1 MLIERTL
8 RYLGGSGMAHN
19 DAMRQLLAS
28 CEQEVRALRPAFTHA
43 RFTLAHDPLRLCEAD
58 IALPSAQLERS
69 FRDCGACEAVAITL
83 GREAE
88 RLVRYYACI
97 DMARMS
103 VLDAMLS
110 AWVEEC
116 CDESE
121 RQIITETR
129 TARLCPGYGDI
140 PLALNEPLGAA
151 LSLPRIGLYVKAGG
165 ALSPQK
171 SMIGLIGIGDVGQ
184 PKSCGSCIRSN
195 DCEYRKRGER
205 CYASD

>member
-8 RYLGGSGMAHN
+8 RYLGWHGAL
-19 DAMRQLLAS
+19 DEPMRQLLDS
-28 CEQEVRALRPAFTHA
+28 CAQEVRTLRPSFAHA
-43 RFTLAHDPLRLCEAD
+43 RFSLSHNPLRLSEAG
-58 IALPSAQLERS
+58 IVLPSAQLDRS
-69 FRDCGACEAVAITL
+69 FRMCDACEVVGITL
-83 GREAE
+83 GAEAE
-88 RLVRYYACI
+88 RLVRYYALI

-121 RQIITETR
+121 RQFITEMR

>member
-8 RYLGGSGMAHN
+8 RYLGWRGAL
-19 DAMRQLLAS
+19 DEPMRQLLDS
-28 CEQEVRALRPAFTHA
+28 CAQEVRTLRPSFAHA
-43 RFTLAHDPLRLCEAD
+43 RFSLSHDPLRLSEAG
-58 IALPSAQLERS
+58 IVLPSAQLDRS
-69 FRDCGACEAVAITL
+69 FRMCDACEVVGITL
-83 GREAE
+83 GAEAE
-88 RLVRYYACI
+88 RLVRYYALI
-97 DMARMS
+97 DM
-103 VLDAMLS
+103 
-110 AWVEEC
+110 
-116 CDESE
+116 
-121 RQIITETR
+121 IITETR

>member
-8 RYLGGSGMAHN
+8 RYLGWHGAL
-19 DAMRQLLAS
+19 DEPMRQLLDS
-28 CEQEVRALRPAFTHA
+28 CAQEVRTLRPSFAHA
-43 RFTLAHDPLRLCEAD
+43 RFSLSHDPLRLSEAG
-58 IALPSAQLERS
+58 IVLPSAQLDRS
-69 FRDCGACEAVAITL
+69 FRMCDACEVVGITL
-83 GREAE
+83 GAEAE
-88 RLVRYYACI
+88 RLVRYYALI

-184 PKSCGSCIRSN
+184 PKNCGSCIRSN

>member
-8 RYLGGSGMAHN
+8 RYLGWRGAL
-19 DAMRQLLAS
+19 DEPMRQLLDS
-28 CEQEVRALRPAFTHA
+28 CAQEVRTLRPSFAHA
-43 RFTLAHDPLRLCEAD
+43 RFSLSHDPLRLSEAG
-58 IALPSAQLERS
+58 IVLPSAQLDRS
-69 FRDCGACEAVAITL
+69 FHMCDACEVVGITL
-83 GREAE
+83 GAEAE
-88 RLVRYYACI
+88 RLVRYYALI

>member
-8 RYLGGSGMAHN
+8 RYLGWRGAL
-19 DAMRQLLAS
+19 DEPMRQLLDS
-28 CEQEVRALRPAFTHA
+28 CAQEVRTLRPSFAHA
-43 RFTLAHDPLRLCEAD
+43 RFSLSHDPLRLSEAS
-58 IALPSAQLERS
+58 IVLPSAQLDRS
-69 FRDCGACEAVAITL
+69 FRMCDACEVVGITL
-83 GREAE
+83 GAEAE
-88 RLVRYYACI
+88 RLVRYYALI

>member
-1 MLIERTL
+1 MSRCGSCWIRARRKSGHCAHHL
-8 RYLGGSGMAHN
+8 R
-19 DAMRQLLAS
+19 MRVFRCHMIRCGFLKLAS
-28 CEQEVRALRPAFTHA
+28 S
-43 RFTLAHDPLRLCEAD
+43 
-58 IALPSAQLERS
+58 LPSAQLDRS
-69 FRDCGACEAVAITL
+69 FHMCDACEVVGITL
-83 GREAE
+83 GAEAE
-88 RLVRYYACI
+88 RLVRYYALI

-165 ALSPQK
+165 ALFPAEIDDRTDRHRGCWATQKLRFMHPQ
-171 SMIGLIGIGDVGQ
+171 
-184 PKSCGSCIRSN
+184 
-195 DCEYRKRGER
+195 
-205 CYASD
+205 

>member
-8 RYLGGSGMAHN
+8 RYLGWHGAL
-19 DAMRQLLAS
+19 DEPMRQLLDS
-28 CEQEVRALRPAFTHA
+28 CAQEVRTLRPSFVHA
-43 RFTLAHDPLRLCEAD
+43 RFSLSHDPLRLSEAG
-58 IALPSAQLERS
+58 IVLPSAQLDRS
-69 FRDCGACEAVAITL
+69 FRMCDACEVVGITL
-83 GREAE
+83 GAEAE
-88 RLVRYYACI
+88 RLVRYYALI

-184 PKSCGSCIRSN
+184 PKNCGSCIRSN

>member
-8 RYLGGSGMAHN
+8 RYLGWHGAL
-19 DAMRQLLAS
+19 DEPMRQLLDS
-28 CEQEVRALRPAFTHA
+28 CAQEVRTLRPSFAHA
-43 RFTLAHDPLRLCEAD
+43 RFSLSHDPLRLSEAG
-58 IALPSAQLERS
+58 IVLPSAQLDRS
-69 FRDCGACEAVAITL
+69 FRMCDACEVVGITL
-83 GREAE
+83 GAEAE
-88 RLVRYYACI
+88 RLVRYYALI

-184 PKSCGSCIRSN
+184 PKNCGSCIRSN

-205 CYASD
+205 CYVSD

>member
-8 RYLGGSGMAHN
+8 RYLGWHGAL
-19 DAMRQLLAS
+19 DEPMRQLLDS
-28 CEQEVRALRPAFTHA
+28 CAQEVRTLRPSFAHA
-43 RFTLAHDPLRLCEAD
+43 RFSLSHDPLRLSEAG
-58 IALPSAQLERS
+58 IVLPSAQLDHS
-69 FRDCGACEAVAITL
+69 FRMCDACEVVGITL
-83 GREAE
+83 GAEAE
-88 RLVRYYACI
+88 RLVRYYALI

>member
-8 RYLGGSGMAHN
+8 RYLGWRGAL
-19 DAMRQLLAS
+19 DEPMRQLLDS
-28 CEQEVRALRPAFTHA
+28 CAQEVRTLRPSFAHA
-43 RFTLAHDPLRLCEAD
+43 RFSLSHDPLRLSEAG
-58 IALPSAQLERS
+58 IVLPSAQLDRS
-69 FRDCGACEAVAITL
+69 FRMCDACEVVGITL
-83 GREAE
+83 GAEAE
-88 RLVRYYACI
+88 RLVRYYALI

-184 PKSCGSCIRSN
+184 PKNCGSCIRSN

>member
-8 RYLGGSGMAHN
+8 RYLGWRGAL
-19 DAMRQLLAS
+19 DEPMRQLLDS
-28 CEQEVRALRPAFTHA
+28 CAQEVRTLRPSFAHA
-43 RFTLAHDPLRLCEAD
+43 RFSLSHDPLRLSEAG
-58 IALPSAQLERS
+58 IVVPSAQLDRS
-69 FRDCGACEAVAITL
+69 FRMCDACEVVGITL
-83 GREAE
+83 GAEAE
-88 RLVRYYACI
+88 RLVRYYALI

>member
-8 RYLGGSGMAHN
+8 RYLGWHGAL
-19 DAMRQLLAS
+19 DEPMRQLLDS
-28 CEQEVRALRPAFTHA
+28 CAQEVRTLRPSFVHA
-43 RFTLAHDPLRLCEAD
+43 RFSLSHDPLRLSEAG
-58 IALPSAQLERS
+58 IVLPSAQLDRS
-69 FRDCGACEAVAITL
+69 FRMCDACEVVGITL
-83 GREAE
+83 GAEAE
-88 RLVRYYACI
+88 RLVRYYALI

-205 CYASD
+205 CYVSD

>member
-8 RYLGGSGMAHN
+8 RYLGWPGAL
-19 DAMRQLLAS
+19 DDPMRQLLDS
-28 CEQEVRALRPAFTHA
+28 CAQEVRTLRPSFAHA
-43 RFTLAHDPLRLCEAD
+43 RFSLSHDPLRLSEAG
-58 IALPSAQLERS
+58 IVLPSAQLDRS
-69 FRDCGACEAVAITL
+69 FRMCDACEVVGITL
-83 GREAE
+83 GAEAE
-88 RLVRYYACI
+88 RLVRYYALI

-184 PKSCGSCIRSN
+184 PKNCGSCIRSN
-195 DCEYRKRGER
+195 DCEYSKRGER
-205 CYASD
+205 CYVSD

>member
-8 RYLGGSGMAHN
+8 RYLGWRGAL
-19 DAMRQLLAS
+19 DEPMRQLLDS
-28 CEQEVRALRPAFTHA
+28 CAQEVRTLRPSFAHA
-43 RFTLAHDPLRLCEAD
+43 RFSLSHDPLRLSEAG
-58 IALPSAQLERS
+58 IVLPSAQLDHS
-69 FRDCGACEAVAITL
+69 FRMCDACEVVGITL
-83 GREAE
+83 GAEAE
-88 RLVRYYACI
+88 RLVRYYALI

-116 CDESE
+116 CDEFE

>member
-8 RYLGGSGMAHN
+8 RYLGWRGAL
-19 DAMRQLLAS
+19 DEPMRQLLDS
-28 CEQEVRALRPAFTHA
+28 CAQEVRTLRPSFAHA
-43 RFTLAHDPLRLCEAD
+43 RFSLSHDPLRLSEAG
-58 IALPSAQLERS
+58 IVLPSAQLDRS
-69 FRDCGACEAVAITL
+69 FRMCDACEVVGITL
-83 GREAE
+83 GAEAE
-88 RLVRYYACI
+88 RLVRYYALI

-171 SMIGLIGIGDVGQ
+171 SMIGLIGIGDAGEA
-184 PKSCGSCIRSN
+184 KECGRCVRLHA
-195 DCEYRKRGER
+195 CEYRKRGER
-205 CYASD
+205 CYDSD

>member
-8 RYLGGSGMAHN
+8 RYLGWHGAL
-19 DAMRQLLAS
+19 DEPMRQLLDS
-28 CEQEVRALRPAFTHA
+28 CAQEVRTLRPSFAHA
-43 RFTLAHDPLRLCEAD
+43 RFSLSHDPLRLSEAG
-58 IALPSAQLERS
+58 IVLPSAQLDRS
-69 FRDCGACEAVAITL
+69 FRMCDACEVVGITL
-83 GREAE
+83 GAEAE
-88 RLVRYYACI
+88 RLVRYYALI

-184 PKSCGSCIRSN
+184 PKNCGSCIRSN

-205 CYASD
+205 CDASD

>member
-1 MLIERTL
+1 M
-8 RYLGGSGMAHN
+8 
-19 DAMRQLLAS
+19 
-28 CEQEVRALRPAFTHA
+28 
-43 RFTLAHDPLRLCEAD
+43 
-58 IALPSAQLERS
+58 
-69 FRDCGACEAVAITL
+69 
-83 GREAE
+83 
-88 RLVRYYACI
+88 RYYALI

-110 AWVEEC
+110 AWVEVC
-116 CDESE
+116 CDEAE

-140 PLALNEPLGAA
+140 PLALNEQLGAA

-171 SMIGLIGIGDVGQ
+171 SMIGLIGIGDVGT
-184 PKSCGSCIRSN
+184 PKSCGSCIRRN

>member
-8 RYLGGSGMAHN
+8 RYLGWRGAL
-19 DAMRQLLAS
+19 DEPMRQLLDS
-28 CEQEVRALRPAFTHA
+28 CAQEVRTLRPSFAHA
-43 RFTLAHDPLRLCEAD
+43 RFSLSHDPLRLSEAG
-58 IALPSAQLERS
+58 IVLPSAQLDRS
-69 FRDCGACEAVAITL
+69 FRMCDACEVVGITL
-83 GREAE
+83 GAEAE
-88 RLVRYYACI
+88 RLVRYYALI

-110 AWVEEC
+110 ALVEEC

>member
-8 RYLGGSGMAHN
+8 RYLGWHGAL
-19 DAMRQLLAS
+19 DDPMRQLLDS
-28 CEQEVRALRPAFTHA
+28 CAQEVRTLRPSFAHA
-43 RFTLAHDPLRLCEAD
+43 RFSLSHDPLRLSEAG
-58 IALPSAQLERS
+58 IVLPSAQLDRS
-69 FRDCGACEAVAITL
+69 FRMCDACEVVGITL
-83 GREAE
+83 GAEAE
-88 RLVRYYACI
+88 RLVRYYALI

-184 PKSCGSCIRSN
+184 PKNCGSCIRSN

-205 CYASD
+205 CYVSD

>member
-8 RYLGGSGMAHN
+8 RYLGWRGAL
-19 DAMRQLLAS
+19 DEPMRQLLDS
-28 CEQEVRALRPAFTHA
+28 CAQEVRTLRPSFAHA
-43 RFTLAHDPLRLCEAD
+43 RFSLSHDPLRLSEAG
-58 IALPSAQLERS
+58 IVLPSAQLDRS
-69 FRDCGACEAVAITL
+69 FRMCDACEVVGITL
-83 GREAE
+83 GAEAE
-88 RLVRYYACI
+88 RLVRYYALI

-129 TARLCPGYGDI
+129 TVRLCPGYGDI

>member
-8 RYLGGSGMAHN
+8 RYLGWHGAL
-19 DAMRQLLAS
+19 DEPMRQLLDS
-28 CEQEVRALRPAFTHA
+28 CAQEVRTLRPSFAHA
-43 RFTLAHDPLRLCEAD
+43 RFSLSHNPLRLSEAG
-58 IALPSAQLERS
+58 IVLPSAQLDRS
-69 FRDCGACEAVAITL
+69 FRMCDACEVVGITL
-83 GREAE
+83 GAEAE
-88 RLVRYYACI
+88 RLVRYYALI

-184 PKSCGSCIRSN
+184 PKNCGSCIRSN

>member
-8 RYLGGSGMAHN
+8 RYLGWHGAL
-19 DAMRQLLAS
+19 DEPMRQLLDS
-28 CEQEVRALRPAFTHA
+28 CAQEVRTLRPSFVHA
-43 RFTLAHDPLRLCEAD
+43 RFSLSHDPLRLSEAG
-58 IALPSAQLERS
+58 IVLPSAQLDRS
-69 FRDCGACEAVAITL
+69 FRMCDACEVVGITL
-83 GREAE
+83 GAEAE
-88 RLVRYYACI
+88 RLVRYYALI

>member
-8 RYLGGSGMAHN
+8 RYLGWHGAL
-19 DAMRQLLAS
+19 DEPMRQLLDS
-28 CEQEVRALRPAFTHA
+28 CAQEVRTLRPSFAHA
-43 RFTLAHDPLRLCEAD
+43 RFSLSHDPLRLSEAG
-58 IALPSAQLERS
+58 IVLPSAQLDRS
-69 FRDCGACEAVAITL
+69 FRMCDACEVVGITL
-83 GREAE
+83 GAEAE
-88 RLVRYYACI
+88 RLVRYYALI

-205 CYASD
+205 CYVSD

>member
-8 RYLGGSGMAHN
+8 RYLGWRGAL
-19 DAMRQLLAS
+19 DEPMRQLLDS
-28 CEQEVRALRPAFTHA
+28 CAQEVRTLRPSFAHA
-43 RFTLAHDPLRLCEAD
+43 RFSLSHDPLRLSEAG
-58 IALPSAQLERS
+58 IVLPSAQLDHS
-69 FRDCGACEAVAITL
+69 FRMCDACEVVGITL
-83 GREAE
+83 GAEAE
-88 RLVRYYACI
+88 RLVRYYALI

>member
-8 RYLGGSGMAHN
+8 RYLGWRGAL
-19 DAMRQLLAS
+19 DEPMRQLLDS
-28 CEQEVRALRPAFTHA
+28 CAQEVRTLRPSFAHA
-43 RFTLAHDPLRLCEAD
+43 RFSLSHDPLRLSEAG
-58 IALPSAQLERS
+58 IVLPSAQLDRS
-69 FRDCGACEAVAITL
+69 FRMCDACEVVGITL
-83 GREAE
+83 GAEAE
-88 RLVRYYACI
+88 RLVRYYALI

>member
-8 RYLGGSGMAHN
+8 RYLGWRGAL
-19 DAMRQLLAS
+19 DEPMRQLLDS
-28 CEQEVRALRPAFTHA
+28 CAQEVRTLRPSFAHA
-43 RFTLAHDPLRLCEAD
+43 RFSLSHDPLRLSEAS
-58 IALPSAQLERS
+58 IVLPSAQLDRS
-69 FRDCGACEAVAITL
+69 FRMCDACEVVGITL
-83 GREAE
+83 GAEAE
-88 RLVRYYACI
+88 RLVRYYALI

-184 PKSCGSCIRSN
+184 PKNCGSCIRSN

>member
-8 RYLGGSGMAHN
+8 RYLGWHGAL
-19 DAMRQLLAS
+19 DEPMRQLLDS
-28 CEQEVRALRPAFTHA
+28 CAQEVRTLRPSFAHA
-43 RFTLAHDPLRLCEAD
+43 RFSLSHDPLRLSEAG
-58 IALPSAQLERS
+58 IVLPSAQLDRS
-69 FRDCGACEAVAITL
+69 FRMCDACEVVGITL
-83 GREAE
+83 GAEAE
-88 RLVRYYACI
+88 RLVRYYALI

>member
-8 RYLGGSGMAHN
+8 RYLGWRGAL
-19 DAMRQLLAS
+19 DEPMRQLLDS
-28 CEQEVRALRPAFTHA
+28 CAQEVRTLRPSFAHA
-43 RFTLAHDPLRLCEAD
+43 RFSLSHDPLRLSEAG
-58 IALPSAQLERS
+58 IVLPSAQLDRS
-69 FRDCGACEAVAITL
+69 FRMCDACEVVGITL
-83 GREAE
+83 GAEAE
-88 RLVRYYACI
+88 RLVRYYALI

-171 SMIGLIGIGDVGQ
+171 SMIGLIGIGAVGQ
-184 PKSCGSCIRSN
+184 PKNCGSCIRSN

>member
-8 RYLGGSGMAHN
+8 RYLGWRGAL
-19 DAMRQLLAS
+19 DEPMRQLLDS
-28 CEQEVRALRPAFTHA
+28 CAQEVRKLRPSFAHA
-43 RFTLAHDPLRLCEAD
+43 RFSLSHDPLRLSEAG
-58 IALPSAQLERS
+58 IVLPSAQLDRS
-69 FRDCGACEAVAITL
+69 FRMCDACEVVGITL
-83 GREAE
+83 GAEAE
-88 RLVRYYACI
+88 RLVRYYALI

-184 PKSCGSCIRSN
+184 PKNCGSCIRSN

>member
-8 RYLGGSGMAHN
+8 RYLGWRGAL
-19 DAMRQLLAS
+19 DEPMRQLLDS
-28 CEQEVRALRPAFTHA
+28 CAQEVRTLRPSFAHA
-43 RFTLAHDPLRLCEAD
+43 RFSLSHDPLRLSEAG
-58 IALPSAQLERS
+58 IVLPSAQLDRS
-69 FRDCGACEAVAITL
+69 FRMCDACEVVGITL
-83 GREAE
+83 GAEAE
-88 RLVRYYACI
+88 RLVRYYALI

-205 CYASD
+205 CYVSD

>member
-8 RYLGGSGMAHN
+8 RYLGWHGAL
-19 DAMRQLLAS
+19 DDPMRQLLDS
-28 CEQEVRALRPAFTHA
+28 CAQEVRTLRPSFAHA
-43 RFTLAHDPLRLCEAD
+43 RFSLSHDPLRLSEAG
-58 IALPSAQLERS
+58 IVLPSAQLDRS
-69 FRDCGACEAVAITL
+69 FRMCDACEVVGITL
-83 GREAE
+83 GAEAE
-88 RLVRYYACI
+88 RLVRYYALI

>member
-8 RYLGGSGMAHN
+8 RYLGWRGAL
-19 DAMRQLLAS
+19 DEPMRQLLDS
-28 CEQEVRALRPAFTHA
+28 CAQEVRTLRPSFAHA
-43 RFTLAHDPLRLCEAD
+43 RFSLSHDPLRLSEAG
-58 IALPSAQLERS
+58 IVLPSAQLDRS
-69 FRDCGACEAVAITL
+69 FRMCDACEVVGITL
-83 GREAE
+83 GAEAE
-88 RLVRYYACI
+88 RLVRYYALI

-184 PKSCGSCIRSN
+184 PKNCGSCIRSN

-205 CYASD
+205 CYVSD

>member
-8 RYLGGSGMAHN
+8 RYLGWRGAL
-19 DAMRQLLAS
+19 DEPMRQLLDS
-28 CEQEVRALRPAFTHA
+28 CAQEVRTLRPSFAHA
-43 RFTLAHDPLRLCEAD
+43 RFSLSHDPLRLSEAG
-58 IALPSAQLERS
+58 IVLPSAQLDHS
-69 FRDCGACEAVAITL
+69 FRMCDACEVVGITL
-83 GREAE
+83 GAEAE
-88 RLVRYYACI
+88 RLVRYYALI

-184 PKSCGSCIRSN
+184 PKNCGSCIRSN

>member
-1 MLIERTL
+1 M
-8 RYLGGSGMAHN
+8 
-19 DAMRQLLAS
+19 
-28 CEQEVRALRPAFTHA
+28 RALRPAFTHA

-116 CDESE
+116 CDEQE
-121 RQIITETR
+121 RQIITEKR

-140 PLALNEPLGAA
+140 PLALNVQLGMA
-151 LSLPRIGLYVKAGG
+151 LSLPKQIGLHVKEGG

-171 SMIGLIGIGDVGQ
+171 SMIGLIGIGDAGEA
-184 PKSCGSCIRSN
+184 KECGRCVRLHA
-195 DCEYRKRGER
+195 CEYRKRGER
-205 CYASD
+205 CYDSD

>member
-8 RYLGGSGMAHN
+8 RYLGWHGAL
-19 DAMRQLLAS
+19 DEPMRQLLDS
-28 CEQEVRALRPAFTHA
+28 CAQEVRTLRPSFVHA
-43 RFTLAHDPLRLCEAD
+43 RFSLSHDPLRLSEAG
-58 IALPSAQLERS
+58 IVLPSAQLDRS
-69 FRDCGACEAVAITL
+69 FRMCDACEVVGITL
-83 GREAE
+83 GAEAE
-88 RLVRYYACI
+88 RLVRYYALI

-184 PKSCGSCIRSN
+184 PKSCSSCIRSN

>member
-8 RYLGGSGMAHN
+8 RYLGWHGAL
-19 DAMRQLLAS
+19 DEPMRQLLDS
-28 CEQEVRALRPAFTHA
+28 CAQEVRTLRPSFAHA
-43 RFTLAHDPLRLCEAD
+43 RFSLSHDPLRLSEAG
-58 IALPSAQLERS
+58 IVLPSAQLDRS
-69 FRDCGACEAVAITL
+69 FRMCDACEVVGITL
-83 GREAE
+83 GAEAE
-88 RLVRYYACI
+88 RLVRYYALI

-116 CDESE
+116 CNESE

>member
-8 RYLGGSGMAHN
+8 RYLGWRGAL
-19 DAMRQLLAS
+19 DEPMRQLLDS
-28 CEQEVRALRPAFTHA
+28 CAQEVRTLRPSFVHA
-43 RFTLAHDPLRLCEAD
+43 RFSLSHDPLRLSEAG
-58 IALPSAQLERS
+58 IVLPSAQLDRS
-69 FRDCGACEAVAITL
+69 FRMCDACEVVGITL
-83 GREAE
+83 GAEAE
-88 RLVRYYACI
+88 RLVRYYALI